1 VKQRRAFTLLEL
13 VVVIGIVILLTGA
26 AAPSFYNL
34 TLSSRLQSDAAQLLQ
49 DLRTVRESAMLYQQ
63 DLRLY
68 VQIAPTGGSTYY
80 CETFLKDTST
90 NPGTHWS
97 TNDVADGHKWIRR
110 TLPSNMQFGS
120 APGQYSGTT
129 SVDGA
134 GRTFVYFQFSAGSGS
149 TFRGQVTGMNSAA
162 TITIKDPT
170 SGKMWYV
177 ILEATGTVRSSGSP
191 PA

>member
-1 VKQRRAFTLLEL
+1 MKQRRAFTLLEL
-13 VVVIGIVILLTGA
+13 VVVIAIVILLTGA

-49 DLRTVRESAMLYQQ
+49 DLRTVRQSAMVYEQ

-68 VQIAPTGGSTYY
+68 VQITPAGGSTYY
-80 CETFLKDTST
+80 VETFLKSTS
-90 NPGTHWS
+90 PVTHWS
-97 TNDVADGHKWIRR
+97 TDDPPDGYKWIKR
-110 TLPSNMQFGS
+110 TLPSNMQFG
-120 APGQYSGTT
+120 ATPGQYSGA

-149 TFRGQVTGMNSAA
+149 TFRGQVAGINSAA

-177 ILEATGTVRSSGSP
+177 ILETTGTARSSGSP